1 MKKARNG
8 KRERGTIHPRR
19 TANEQR
25 NADAGRPKERSHER
39 RERAGLVRGRRV
51 RRVRRCRVPTEAEV
65 VSARARRYRSGREG
79 SCFAFVVLEDVK
91 DRSGVEEEEDR
102 PSQTDRR
109 TPSKEGR
116 RLGRASEATCVRL
129 LLGALPRQSARF
141 AGKFNLFHLKSAST
155 AERSEERRKETSSL

>member
-19 TANEQR
+19 TADGQR

-65 VSARARRYRSGREG
+65 VSARAPISVRKGRQLFRLRRFRGRKGSKWSGGRRRPTE
-79 SCFAFVVLEDVK
+79 S
-91 DRSGVEEEEDR
+91 DR
-102 PSQTDRR
+102 Q

-129 LLGALPRQSARF
+129 LLRALPRQSARF